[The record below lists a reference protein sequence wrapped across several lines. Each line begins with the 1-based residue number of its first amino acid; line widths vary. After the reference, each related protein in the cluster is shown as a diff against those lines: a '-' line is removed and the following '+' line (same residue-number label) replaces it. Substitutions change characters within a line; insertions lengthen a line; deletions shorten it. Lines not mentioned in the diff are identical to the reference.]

1 MDLESS
7 FSSNFKNTGIQESQK
22 KKTEMAKDTSPDA
35 PGPSFSCQIFSVPD

>member
-22 KKTEMAKDTSPDA
+22 KQMTEDNSPDA
-35 PGPSFSCQIFSVPD
+35 SGPSFSWQIFSVAD